1 MVSSSNVVQ
10 DFSPPAKR
18 IAKEQPQT
26 QHFMNPINP
35 VNPVNPIGL
44 IGFMGFIGLI
54 F

>member
-35 VNPVNPIGL
+35 MNPIGL
-44 IGFMGFIGLI
+44 IGFMGIIGLI

>member
-35 VNPVNPIGL
+35 TNPIGL